1 MLRFRHFVS
10 QKSDKNRKNLKPQ
23 KSIKVMAVLVKVV
36 QDNRKNSNKLFYGK
50 AVAASTLDTKK
61 LAKRISENTTATYP
75 DTLAVLTAL
84 VKVMNYNLGNSI
96 KVKLDNFGYFY
107 VSATTSGAL
116 ARDEWNIKE
125 NLKSVRVRFLP
136 TSTRDGATSKVT
148 SKSLGFGYKAVV
160 VDPEAKPKQEE
171 EGE

>member
-84 VKVMNYNLGNSI
+84 VKVMNLNLANSI
-96 KVKLDNFGYFY
+96 KIKIDNFGYFY

-116 ARDEWNIKE
+116 ARDEWNVRE
-125 NLKSVRVRFLP
+125 NLKSVRVRFQP
-136 TSTRDGATSKVT
+136 TQTRDGATGAVT
-148 SKSLGFGYKAVV
+148 SKSIGYGYKAVV
-160 VDPEAKPKQEE
+160 IDPEAKPKKEE

>member
-1 MLRFRHFVS
+1 
-10 QKSDKNRKNLKPQ
+10 
-23 KSIKVMAVLVKVV
+23 MAVLVKVV

-84 VKVMNYNLGNSI
+84 VKVMNINLANSI
-96 KVKLDNFGYFY
+96 KIKIDDFGYFY

-116 ARDEWNIKE
+116 AK
-125 NLKSVRVRFLP
+125 
-136 TSTRDGATSKVT
+136 G
-148 SKSLGFGYKAVV
+148 
-160 VDPEAKPKQEE
+160 
-171 EGE
+171 

>member
-1 MLRFRHFVS
+1 M
-10 QKSDKNRKNLKPQ
+10 P
-23 KSIKVMAVLVKVV
+23 VLVKVR
-36 QDNRKNSNKLFYGK
+36 QDNRKNSNKLWYGRVVT
-50 AVAASTLDTKK
+50 ATTLDTKV
-61 LAKRISENTTATYP
+61 LAKRISDVTTATYP

-84 VKVMNYNLGNSI
+84 VKVMNYNLANSV

-116 ARDEWNIKE
+116 AREERNVRE
-125 NLKSVRVRFLP
+125 NLKSVRVRFQP
-136 TSTRDGATSKVT
+136 TSTRDGATGALT

-160 VDPEAKPKQEE
+160 VDPVEKPKNG